1 MAPFRKVSLPALNI
15 LADLYVALY
24 LYQLILSVMEAIII
38 HPQNK
43 EQASLFEQLA
53 KTLKVPFE
61 KSKKKTDHYNIAFER
76 KMRESRKQ
84 AEKGQTVKIN
94 LDEIWK

>member
-1 MAPFRKVSLPALNI
+1 
-15 LADLYVALY
+15 
-24 LYQLILSVMEAIII
+24 MEAIII

-61 KSKKKTDHYNIAFER
+61 KAKKQKSSYNEAFEK
-76 KMRESRKQ
+76 KMKM
-84 AEKGQTVKIN
+84 AEEDKKAGRYKAIKTTD
-94 LDEIWK
+94 LWK